1 MSTPRSGSLTADLSS
16 TQVRTIM
23 VALMAAVF
31 LSLLDAQVVATALV
45 RIVGDLGSLDQFGW
59 VTAGYLIGGTVA
71 LPICGKWGDLFG
83 RKQVLVV
90 SVVVFLVGSTGSGLA
105 QTMGQLVAF
114 RVVQGVGSGGLF
126 VCVLA
131 IIGEMFSPRAGARY
145 YGWISVTVG
154 VASLAGPTVGGVVT
168 DLFGW
173 RWTFLM
179 NLPIGLAVIAIVSA
193 TLHLP
198 PRSGPGRVR
207 IDHLGAVLLTSAIV
221 ALNLLANQAG
231 TSDPRSS
238 GVVIGL
244 CVASVLLVVAFVL
257 SQRRAADPVIP
268 LSLFRNRMI
277 SVVSVVDVIAGF
289 VGLGIINY
297 LVLWLQ
303 SVDRLGAGESGVIL
317 AAMMLAVV
325 VSQYGSARL
334 IGRTGSFRWYPPAS
348 MALFALTA
356 LLFVTAG
363 PATPLPATI
372 LYLLMFG
379 VAAGLNQ
386 QALTVAARS
395 GGGTH
400 DMGAVHGVTTMLRQM
415 GTSLGVSVFAAIFA
429 SRFAIETAQHLGPS
443 GGVPGAAGGSMA
455 PDAAARLSPEQQFAL
470 AGAYAD
476 SLHRVF
482 AAMVPV
488 VVVGFVVSL
497 FFPSTR
503 LPEDATGDGAAPG
516 VAADGTP

>member
-1 MSTPRSGSLTADLSS
+1 M
-16 TQVRTIM
+16 
-23 VALMAAVF
+23 
-31 LSLLDAQVVATALV
+31 
-45 RIVGDLGSLDQFGW
+45 
-59 VTAGYLIGGTVA
+59 
-71 LPICGKWGDLFG
+71 
-83 RKQVLVV
+83 
-90 SVVVFLVGSTGSGLA
+90 
-105 QTMGQLVAF
+105 
-114 RVVQGVGSGGLF
+114 
-126 VCVLA
+126 
-131 IIGEMFSPRAGARY
+131 
-145 YGWISVTVG
+145 
-154 VASLAGPTVGGVVT
+154 
-168 DLFGW
+168 
-173 RWTFLM
+173 
-179 NLPIGLAVIAIVSA
+179 
-193 TLHLP
+193 
-198 PRSGPGRVR
+198 
-207 IDHLGAVLLTSAIV
+207 
-221 ALNLLANQAG
+221 
-231 TSDPRSS
+231 
-238 GVVIGL
+238 
-244 CVASVLLVVAFVL
+244 
-257 SQRRAADPVIP
+257 
-268 LSLFRNRMI
+268 
-277 SVVSVVDVIAGF
+277 VSVVDVIAGF

-386 QALTVAARS
+386 QALTVASAAAGNPRH
-395 GGGTH
+395 GRGPRRHDHAAADGHVPGGLRVRRDLRLAIRDRDGAAPRTIRWHPRRRGRLGGT
-400 DMGAVHGVTTMLRQM
+400 RC
-415 GTSLGVSVFAAIFA
+415 
-429 SRFAIETAQHLGPS
+429 RR
-443 GGVPGAAGGSMA
+443 A
-455 PDAAARLSPEQQFAL
+455 PSPEQQFAL

-497 FFPSTR
+497 FFPRTR

>member
-1 MSTPRSGSLTADLSS
+1 
-16 TQVRTIM
+16 M
-23 VALMAAVF
+23 VTLMAAVF
-31 LSLLDAQVVATALV
+31 LSLLDAQVVATALL
-45 RIVGDLGSLDQFGW
+45 RIVGDLGSLNQFGW
-59 VTAGYLIGGTVA
+59 VTAGYLIGGTAA
-71 LPICGKWGDLFG
+71 LPICGKLGDLFG
-83 RKQVLVV
+83 RKQLLVI
-90 SVVVFLVGSTGSGLA
+90 SVVVFLAGSTGSGLA

-131 IIGEMFSPRAGARY
+131 IIGEMFSPRAGAKY
-145 YGWISVTVG
+145 YGWISITVG
-154 VASLAGPTVGGVVT
+154 VASLAGPTVGGLVT

-193 TLHLP
+193 KLRLP
-198 PRSGPGRVR
+198 PRSAAGRVR
-207 IDHLGAVLLTSAIV
+207 IDYLGAVLLTAAVV
-221 ALNLLANQAG
+221 ALNLLANWAG
-231 TSDPRSS
+231 VTYPWSS
-238 GVVIGL
+238 GVIIGL
-244 CVASVLLVVAFVL
+244 CVASVVLVVAFVL
-257 SQRRAADPVIP
+257 SQRRAADPIIP
-268 LSLFRNRMI
+268 LSLFRNRTI
-277 SVVSVVDVIAGF
+277 SVVSVVNFIAGF

-334 IGRTGSFRWYPPAS
+334 IGRTGSFRWYPPVS

-356 LLFVTAG
+356 LLFVMAG
-363 PATPLPATI
+363 PATPLPLTV
-372 LYLLMFG
+372 LHLLMFG

-386 QALTVAARS
+386 QALTIAARS
-395 GGGTH
+395 SGGAQ
-400 DMGAVHGVTTMLRQM
+400 DMGAVQGVTNMLRQM

-429 SRFAIETAQHLGPS
+429 SRFAIEVAQDLGS
-443 GGVPGAAGGSMA
+443 AGGVPVAAGGLVA

-476 SLHRVF
+476 SLRWVF

-497 FFPSTR
+497 LFPSTR
-503 LPEDATGDGAAPG
+503 LPENAPRDGADTD
-516 VAADGTP
+516 VAADSTP